1 MLNAARVVDGGIM
14 LASVSK
20 VPKERMCTI
29 ENDKGKATKRVKN
42 FFDKI
47 LSVFR
52 VELKNNYLE
61 TGTRS
66 GIG

>member
-1 MLNAARVVDGGIM
+1 MLNAARVVNGGIM
-14 LASVSK
+14 VASVSK
-20 VPKERMCTI
+20 VPEERMCTI
-29 ENDKGKATKRVKN
+29 ENDKGKATNRVKN

-52 VELKNNYLE
+52 VKLNNNYLK
-61 TGTRS
+61 TGARS